1 MYPFTVF
8 VFFYSTGKTVH
19 PKNVSSTSKKRAAR
33 RFGCSGRK
41 RKPNQTA
48 VTLVN
53 FFKVKAKADRLYSV
67 GLLPS
72 EKPDNKT
79 WGRLSSDSDQT
90 VSQNKTTATSLILFE
105 EVKQ

>member
-8 VFFYSTGKTVH
+8 VFFYSTGKTMH

-79 WGRLSSDSDQT
+79 SDSDQT